1 MNRIMKTLTG
11 REGKKNDLLVKMEAK
26 KSGSVS
32 VSIESKVM
40 SMYGDQIE
48 ATVRET
54 LKTLGVKHCRVE
66 VSDNGAFDYVIQARV
81 EAAARRLYDIEEPGC
96 LPERKVPRRKPGKER
111 LRRTRLYMPGNN
123 PSLMYN
129 GGIFGADCVILDLE
143 DSVAP
148 AQKDAARIL
157 VRNTLL
163 SVDFGEAEKIVRI
176 NPLSSR
182 YGRCDI
188 ETVLP
193 AGPDTILIPKS
204 ENARDIRDVEEI
216 TGEIEQRE
224 GLKNKTFLMPLI
236 ETAAGVLSAREIAE
250 ASGRVV
256 ALCFGAEDFTAD
268 MGVSRTRSGK
278 ESFVARS
285 LLVIGARAA
294 GVQAIDTVFSDI
306 KDTEGLIESA
316 REAKDLGFA
325 GKGVI
330 HPSQIEPVHDVF
342 APGIE
347 EIEYARKVVSAID
360 EAREKGSGVATIGR
374 KMIDAPIEKR
384 ARKVLSIAETL
395 GLIDKTG

>member
-1 MNRIMKTLTG
+1 MKKIKKTITG
-11 REGKKNDLLVKMEAK
+11 REGKKNDLLVTMKAEER
-26 KSGSVS
+26 GGFRITV
-32 VSIESKVM
+32 ESKVM
-40 SMYGDQIE
+40 SMYGEQIE

-54 LKTLGVKHCRVE
+54 LKKLQVKHCSVD

-81 EAAARRLYDIEEPGC
+81 EAAAGRLYEIEAPGV
-96 LPERKVPRRKPGKER
+96 LPERKVPLRENEKER

-123 PSLMYN
+123 PSLLYN

-148 AQKDAARIL
+148 DQKDAARIL

-193 AGPDTILIPKS
+193 AGPDTLLIPKS
-204 ENARDIRDVEEI
+204 ENASDIKEVEEI

-224 GLKNKTFLMPLI
+224 NLKNKTFLMPLI
-236 ETAAGVLSAREIAE
+236 ETAEGVLNAREIAA

-268 MGVSRTRSGK
+268 MGVRRTRSGK

-306 KDTEGLIESA
+306 KDTEGLIEST
-316 REAKDLGFA
+316 REAKDIGFA

-330 HPSQIEPVHDVF
+330 HPSQIQPVHDVF
-342 APGIE
+342 APGRE

-360 EAREKGSGVATIGR
+360 RAREKGSGVATIGR

-384 ARKVLSIAETL
+384 ARKVLNIAETL
-395 GLIDKTG
+395 GLTD